1 MPRSQKDILAGLAFL
16 VFGMAFA
23 VLSIGYGIGTAVG
36 MGSGA
41 FPFVLG
47 GALALLGA
55 LIVARG
61 LLGGEEGVVG
71 VIPWRAVALIL
82 GAIVVFGLTV
92 RGLGL
97 IPSTFVTAL
106 MSAFASRG
114 AGVLPALAIAIG
126 LTVLCV
132 LVFVV
137 ALSLRVPLVGTWI
150 RI

>member
-1 MPRSQKDILAGLAFL
+1 MPRSQRDILAGLTFVA
-16 VFGMAFA
+16 FGMAFA
-23 VLSIGYGIGTAVG
+23 VLSIGYGIGTTVR
-36 MGSGA
+36 MGPGY
-41 FPFVLG
+41 FPLFLG

-61 LLGGEEGVVG
+61 VLAGEEGAVG
-71 VIPWRAVALIL
+71 LIPWRAVALIL

-97 IPSTFVTAL
+97 IPSTFVAAL
-106 MSAFASRG
+106 MSAFASRR
-114 AGVLPALAIAIG
+114 AGVLPALAIAVG

-137 ALSLRVPLVGTWI
+137 ALSLRLPLVGTWI

>member
-1 MPRSQKDILAGLAFL
+1 MPRSQRDILAGLIFAG
-16 VFGMAFA
+16 FGMAFA
-23 VLSIGYGIGTAVG
+23 LLSLGYGIGTTVR
-36 MGSGA
+36 MGPGY
-41 FPFVLG
+41 FPFFLG

-55 LIVARG
+55 LIVGRG
-61 LLGGEEGVVG
+61 FFAGEEGAIG
-71 VIPWRAVALIL
+71 VIPWRAAALIL
-82 GAIVVFGLTV
+82 GAIVLFGLTV

-97 IPSTFVTAL
+97 VPSTFVTAL
-106 MSAFASRG
+106 MSAFASRR

-137 ALSLRVPLVGTWI
+137 ALSLRLPLVGTWI